1 MELLS
6 KDGTMVGFAE
16 LNAQLPKE
24 EFITKP
30 FFFLPKS
37 GEQNMLTETIEPYIC
52 AMQSAVDNYC
62 KYHHNDTND
71 CLNTFTTYQR
81 NMFKDILTT
90 NANII
95 LDNGLLSFLEPF
107 FTVSRKEIF
116 NILTERF
123 NKYEISVSIYVGS
136 FRPEVA
142 CKKSHE
148 GAAEVYKFISHI
160 RENVTRTCCHKYY
173 EIINDLMMSGY
184 VDIEKFGAYIKQQSG
199 IIAGADIRESYM
211 SLCIQ
216 CALEMA
222 NYDIMKIAEYAELL
236 GFTICHNMVEY
247 YENNKTEIDAMN
259 AAIKR
264 RNRDYDPYED

>member
-6 KDGTMVGFAE
+6 KDGTMVGFPE

-24 EFITKP
+24 EFIKKP

-37 GEQNMLTETIEPYIC
+37 GEQNMLTETIEPYTC
-52 AMQSAVDNYC
+52 AMQSALNNYC

-71 CLNTFTTYQR
+71 CLNTFTAYQK
-81 NMFKDILTT
+81 NMFNDILTT

-95 LDNGLLSFLEPF
+95 MDNGLLSFLEPF

-116 NILTERF
+116 DIITNRF
-123 NKYEISVSIYVGS
+123 NKYELGFSVYVRS

-148 GAAEVYKFISHI
+148 GAAEVYKFISQI
-160 RENVTRTCCHKYY
+160 RETVTSVCCRKYY
-173 EIINDLMMSGY
+173 EIINDLMMCGY
-184 VDIEKFGAYIKQQSG
+184 VNIEKFGAYIKQQSG
-199 IIAGADIRESYM
+199 ITAAMDVRESYM

-222 NYDIMKIAEYAELL
+222 NYDIMKVAEYAELL

-247 YENNKTEIDAMN
+247 YENNKTEIDALN
-259 AAIKR
+259 ASRKR
-264 RNRDYDPYED
+264 RDTIEYGEF